1 MYYTILTE
9 QPTLKPEL
17 GQQRVSLLKLKE
29 LVLDATSGSDAHVV
43 ETFLLRFD
51 CINLVRL
58 LRNGVSETIDERG
71 LLTREQL
78 LELMQGDEGT
88 GWGIEDV
95 PQFLRAFTARY
106 RKKVNQIG
114 WFADDDLLLQ
124 YYDYA
129 ISHSKGILAQWY
141 RLNLLLLSLVTA
153 FVARKNGWRIADYV
167 KARGDVYDAI
177 RNSNAPDFGL
187 TAQIP
192 TIGEIMKIADETDP
206 VSKEEMIDSYK
217 WKWLDEFTFRE
228 PFDIVALIA
237 YMARTEMLDRWSLLD
252 VEQGKARFT
261 EIINNLRKEAQVPK
275 EFLR

>member
-29 LVLDATSGSDAHVV
+29 IVLDATSGSDARVV

-58 LRNGVSETIDERG
+58 LRNGVSEPIDERG

-129 ISHSKGILAQWY
+129 ISHSEGILAQWY
-141 RLNLLLLSLVTA
+141 RLNLLL
-153 FVARKNGWRIADYV
+153 

-192 TIGEIMKIADETDP
+192 TIGEIMKTADETDP